1 MDESLIKKEMIMKKM
16 LIMLG
21 VAMPLCLVAQNSIQ
35 EGIARINS
43 QRLSNVAQWLKDSNE
58 SENQMLLDFVMY
70 KLDKLEAQVDALK
83 EQLDKKLTP
92 EMSREFNMLK
102 GKINAQIEKIKAM
115 TPEMK
120 KAWRENLKFKFD
132 QLPQEIM
139 FLRNK
144 LQSMLPE
151 EVLEQFNE
159 LQEKAKGFVEWLRAL
174 PATDKEALRQILQ
187 EKVEKLQERVQVL
200 NQLGRKLEYQEI
212 KTKIDNFLE
221 SAKEWSSDVK
231 DKAID
236 LYDRA
241 IKALKGTTTR

>member
-1 MDESLIKKEMIMKKM
+1 MKKM

-21 VAMPLCLVAQNSIQ
+21 FAMPLCLMAQNSIQ
-35 EGIARINS
+35 EGVARINS
-43 QRLSNVAQWLKDSNE
+43 QRLANIAQWLKDSNR
-58 SENQMLLDFVMY
+58 SEAEMLIDFVLY
-70 KLDKLEAQVDALK
+70 KLDKLEAKVEAIK
-83 EQLDKKLTP
+83 MQLDEKLTP
-92 EMSREFNMLK
+92 EMRQEFNMLQT
-102 GKINAQIEKIKAM
+102 KISNQIEKIKAM
-115 TPEMK
+115 TPEMR
-120 KAWRENLKFKFD
+120 KAWRDNLKFRFD

-151 EVLEQFNE
+151 EIVEQLDE
-159 LQEKAKGFVEWLRAL
+159 LKEKARGFVEWLRAL

-200 NQLGRKLEYQEI
+200 NQLDRKLEYQEI
-212 KTKIDNFLE
+212 KAKVDNFLE
-221 SAKEWSSDVK
+221 SAKEWTSDVK